1 MKLYSCLE
9 IYIQVKR
16 NAGYEYSGVAKF
28 LRQFARTLGNIPM
41 RNVTKRH
48 VSSVLDPTRIRNN
61 TLRSRHGML
70 RGFFNYW
77 FSRRHIRGI
86 PLPPKRPI
94 KRSNFSP
101 YIYSRREVV
110 ALLDATV
117 RCQRFRICAIEP
129 HTLRTLLLL
138 LYGTG
143 MLVGEALRLNSTDV
157 DLGRKIIHIRGAAAT
172 RTRSLPIGKDMCVS
186 LKKHVDLR
194 AQTCCGRDEHLFT
207 TARGIPIPSSTL
219 VATFQRLRRL
229 ANVKRLDGAVFQ
241 PRIHDFRHTFAVHSL
256 EGWYRRGFAIDHM
269 LPLLTI
275 YMGNVRLTNMEKY
288 LKLTP
293 VKFARQL
300 RKLAPTASQPVTAKN
315 EKRGEERKRSR
326 KQVPRPQYSVGM
338 TTQNHLKKK
347 DAGAATLAWPSRP

>member
-1 MKLYSCLE
+1 
-9 IYIQVKR
+9 
-16 NAGYEYSGVAKF
+16 
-28 LRQFARTLGNIPM
+28 M
-41 RNVTKRH
+41 RNVTERH
-48 VSSVLDPTRIRNN
+48 VSNVLDPTRIRNN

-77 FSRRHIRGI
+77 FSRRHIRSI

-101 YIYSRREVV
+101 YIYPRHEIA
-110 ALLDATV
+110 ALLNATV

-129 HTLRTLLLL
+129 DTLRALLLL

-157 DLGRKIIHIRGAAAT
+157 DLGKKIIHIRGAAAT
-172 RTRSLPIGKDMCVS
+172 RTRSLPIGKDMCAS
-186 LKKHVDLR
+186 LKKYLDSHG
-194 AQTCCGRDEHLFT
+194 QTCGGRNGHLFA

-219 VATFQRLRRL
+219 VATFRRLRRL

-300 RKLAPTASQPVTAKN
+300 RKLAPTASQPITAKTKN
-315 EKRGEERKRSR
+315 EAKKGKEVGSRSLVR
-326 KQVPRPQYSVGM
+326 L
-338 TTQNHLKKK
+338 T
-347 DAGAATLAWPSRP
+347 PSG